1 METFRRKEA
10 LYLEI
15 RSSHGSLMRLSSSH
29 VMFVV
34 QNEGVIPKTRGTKD
48 DSGRMVCSL
57 DVRKDEKEKRD

>member
-1 METFRRKEA
+1 MSNIYLLVTVRGEVKYSKILAHMETFRRKEA

-34 QNEGVIPKTRGTKD
+34 EKEGVIPK
-48 DSGRMVCSL
+48 
-57 DVRKDEKEKRD
+57 